1 MKIKKGF
8 IVRRVGGQSVAVA
21 VGEMSKSFN
30 GMIRLNET
38 GKFLWDILATGAE
51 EDELVAKILEE
62 YEVAEAD
69 ARADVRSFVAK
80 LEEVGAL
87 EH

>member
-1 MKIKKGF
+1 
-8 IVRRVGGQSVAVA
+8 
-21 VGEMSKSFN
+21 
-30 GMIRLNET
+30 MIYTR
-38 GKFLWDILATGAE
+38 E
-51 EDELVAKILEE
+51 EALKILEE

>member
-38 GKFLWDILATGAE
+38 GKFLWDILAAGAD

-62 YEVAEAD
+62 YEVAGAD